1 MARPLPKKLI
11 VSLSPLRLAGG
22 AAALVILFMSGR
34 AAIRIYRAQRLVEAM
49 APESLHQATLF
60 EPGDSNAWARLGAVL
75 EQKGEDPEA
84 AGRALERAVEL
95 NAYNVP
101 ALLDLALHCEFQG
114 ETDRAHRYLEIAHR
128 LSRSYASRWALANF
142 YLRQGQMDRFWTV
155 IREAINLNHSDP
167 TAAFELCWRAAE
179 NPDEILT
186 RAIPEDVS
194 INRQYFSYLTQRGE
208 ADAAAAVWKRLEDR
222 LEPSDLETGL
232 RYTEV
237 LLTNRRLDAALEVW
251 NRLCAGKLLAC
262 EPLDPARGRVVS
274 NRHFSLVPTSL
285 GFDWH
290 IEKSD
295 GIDTEVAASG
305 GEPALM
311 SRFSGAHA
319 ESAILLWQWAPVE
332 PRRTYRLSCRYLTQ
346 GLPPNTGLQWVV
358 RDETQSA
365 RSMEVAAGEVLRA
378 RNDDW
383 GRSEL
388 TFQSGPATRLIRL
401 EFGYRRAAGTT
412 RAEGSIA
419 LREVDVLPAERQRTG
434 TRNTAEARP

>member
-1 MARPLPKKLI
+1 MSR
-11 VSLSPLRLAGG
+11 SPLRLAAG
-22 AAALVILFMSGR
+22 AAALAILFLSGR
-34 AAIRIYRAQRLVEAM
+34 AAIQIYRAQRLVEAM
-49 APESLHQATLF
+49 VPESLSQATVF

-75 EQKGEDPEA
+75 EQRGEDPEA
-84 AGRALERAVEL
+84 AGRALERAVAL

-114 ETDRAHRYLEIAHR
+114 ETDRAYRYLEAANR

-142 YLRQGQMDRFWTV
+142 YLREGQMDRFWTT
-155 IREAINLNHSDP
+155 IREAINLNRSDP
-167 TAAFELCWRAAE
+167 TAAFELCWRATE

-186 RAIPEDVS
+186 RAIPDDLS
-194 INRQYFSYLTQRGE
+194 TNRQYFGYLTQRGE

-222 LEPSDLETGL
+222 LQPSDLELGL
-232 RYTEV
+232 RYADV
-237 LLTNRRLDAALEVW
+237 LLGKRRIDAALEVW

-274 NRHFSLVPTSL
+274 NRAFSIVPTSL

-290 IEKSD
+290 LEKSD
-295 GIDTEVAASG
+295 GIDTEVVASG
-305 GEPALM
+305 GEPTLM
-311 SRFSGAHA
+311 ARFSGAHPEDA
-319 ESAILLWQWAPVE
+319 VLVWQWAPVE
-332 PRRTYRLSCRYLTQ
+332 PRRTYRLTCRYLTQ
-346 GLPPNTGLQWVV
+346 GLPLNTGLHWAV

-365 RSMEVAAGEVLRA
+365 RSLELASSEALRA

-412 RAEGSIA
+412 RSEGSIA
-419 LREVDVLPAERQRTG
+419 LREVDVLPAERQRARAPG
-434 TRNTAEARP
+434 AAEARP